1 MVEKDEAR
9 IVVNAEEAES
19 GQGSPAGSAPEPAPK
34 KGGGWKK
41 ALAAVLVVV
50 LLAVGGFAAWNV
62 LGKGDSWYDPSAVTG
77 HYEGKS
83 QDEIIADLNRQV
95 EEGMMNISIAGVLS
109 SPDGRTAEARIE
121 NIEANGRDQKVV
133 ITLDETG
140 EVLYESG
147 AIAPG
152 QYVQTIELARDLEP
166 GVYEVTATFT
176 GYDLDTHEEDGRAA
190 AQVKLQVE
198 G

>member
-1 MVEKDEAR
+1 MTEKDETTA
-9 IVVNAEEAES
+9 VAGTEETECAK
-19 GQGSPAGSAPEPAPK
+19 GSPAPDAPDPAPK

-41 ALAAVLVVV
+41 AAVVIVAVV

-62 LGKGDSWYDPSAVTG
+62 LGKGDSWYDPAAVTG

-83 QDEIIADLNRQV
+83 QEEIVADLNRQV

-152 QYVQTIELARDLEP
+152 QYVQDIEFARDLEP
-166 GVYEVTATFT
+166 GVY
-176 GYDLDTHEEDGRAA
+176 
-190 AQVKLQVE
+190 
-198 G
+198 